1 MIDPQKIWSS
11 PSLPTLPGVAVRLLD
26 ASRNPETDLR
36 SVADLVKSDP
46 AITAKLLKSC
56 NSTFF
61 GFSNKVTSIDRA
73 VSLLGTNVVTSL
85 ALSFSLVESA
95 RGTGPTARHFGKFWL
110 QSIVH
115 ASAAETLAQETN
127 PAVASEF
134 FLAGLLLDLGRLAML
149 KTIAKD
155 YVAVLERAEAEARP
169 VADVSREVLGFD
181 HFQIGVELMKQWKL
195 PAPVQHGLSLIAA
208 TPAELAAKS
217 NEPDGAM
224 IQAVAVAHA
233 AGELFCSGAKGEA
246 RARLLELTSA
256 LYGWSEARLDE
267 WLAKTR
273 ARVDA
278 SADLFS
284 VNADEI
290 GDPSDIMALA
300 NEQLAQLALR
310 ASVEQQQAVAEKQ
323 VVLTQK
329 AALIEENEQLQKAA
343 MHDGLTKVYNRK
355 FFDEAVSR
363 EVSRCC
369 RYATPI
375 GIVFIDADKFKSL
388 NDNYGHRFGDEV
400 LVRVSACIGEVI
412 RSADTLARFGGEEF
426 VVLASQPTEK
436 GLQRLA
442 ERIRARVESEVI
454 EFEGNRVPVTVSVG
468 AAIVVPGRK
477 DEAIAA
483 NLIESADQAMYEA
496 KQGGRNQVR
505 MRVLTDAAEREVS
518 QLVMAR
524 RFSRWLVANNHAGQ
538 EAVSRALATIP
549 AENIRIGELAVQ
561 LGLLTPPQIDAILAE
576 QNACGERFGSI
587 AIRTN
592 VLSRAHVIEL
602 LARQQENPRTVAQV
616 LAQSGTV
623 DPRRLAA
630 LLVEHRAAGAPLPQA
645 APVPAHA

>member
-26 ASRNPETDLR
+26 ASRSPDTDLR

-61 GFSNKVTSIDRA
+61 GFSSKVTSIDRA

-95 RGTGPTARHFGKFWL
+95 RGTGPTAKHFGKFWL

-115 ASAAETLAQETN
+115 ASAAETLAHETN

-134 FLAGLLLDLGRLAML
+134 FLAGLLLDIGRLAML
-149 KTIAKD
+149 KTISKD
-155 YVAVLERAEAEARP
+155 YVPVLDRAEAEGRS
-169 VADVSREVLGFD
+169 VAEVSREVLGFD
-181 HFQIGVELMKQWKL
+181 HFQIGVELMKHWKL
-195 PAPVQHGLSLIAA
+195 PDPVRHGLELVKASPADLVAKAA
-208 TPAELAAKS
+208 
-217 NEPDGAM
+217 EPDGAL

-233 AGELFCSGAKGEA
+233 AGEYFCSSSKGAALG
-246 RARLLELTSA
+246 RLKELTA
-256 LYGWSEARLDE
+256 PLYGWSETKLDE
-267 WLAKTR
+267 WLGKTR

-323 VVLTQK
+323 VAITQRE
-329 AALIEENEQLQKAA
+329 ALIQENEQLQKAA

-363 EVSRCC
+363 EVNRCC

-388 NDNYGHRFGDEV
+388 NDTYGHRFGDEV

-454 EFEGNRVPVTVSVG
+454 EFEGKRVPVTVSVG
-468 AAIVVPGRK
+468 AAIAVPGRR
-477 DEAIAA
+477 DESIAA
-483 NLIESADQAMYEA
+483 TLIESADQAMYEA

-505 MRVLTDAAEREVS
+505 MRVLTDAAEREMS
-518 QLVMAR
+518 QAVMAR

-538 EAVSRALATIP
+538 ESVSRALATIP
-549 AENIRIGELAVQ
+549 AENIRIGELATQ
-561 LGLLTPPQIDAILAE
+561 LGLLNNTQVNAIIAE
-576 QNACGERFGSI
+576 QQNCGERFGRI
-587 AIRTN
+587 AIRTG
-592 VLSRAHVIEL
+592 VLSTTHVIEL
-602 LARQQENPRTVAQV
+602 LALQQENPKSVAKV
-616 LAQSGTV
+616 LAQTGTI
-623 DPRRLAA
+623 DRRKLAS
-630 LLVEHRAAGAPLPQA
+630 LLVEHRAAVPALS
-645 APVPAHA
+645 PVPA